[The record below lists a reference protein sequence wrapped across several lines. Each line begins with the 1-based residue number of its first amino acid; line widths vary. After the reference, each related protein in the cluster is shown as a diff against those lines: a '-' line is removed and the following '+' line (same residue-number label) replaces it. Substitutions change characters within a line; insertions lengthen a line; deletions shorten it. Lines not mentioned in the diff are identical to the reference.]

1 MIKKKREVLI
11 IDYGMGNIYSLHNA
25 LKYLGAK
32 VRISDDPTKI
42 SKSKIIMLPGVGS
55 FKKAMQQI
63 RKKRIDEAIYM
74 ANEKGSF
81 IFGICLGMQ
90 LFGISSNEDG
100 LTKGLGFISNKV
112 EKFSTKETKNKKI
125 PHVGFNE
132 VKYDKNN
139 KLFKGS
145 TNNDYYF
152 VHSYR
157 MLQGKLS
164 SNISTTMYGV
174 KFLSSFH
181 HENLF
186 ATQFHPEKSQE
197 NGLKLLNNFL
207 NLT

>member
-11 IDYGMGNIYSLHNA
+11 IDYGMGNIYSLYNA

-32 VRISDDPTKI
+32 VIISDDPSKI
-42 SKSKIIMLPGVGS
+42 SKSKILMLPGVGS
-55 FKKAMQQI
+55 FKKAMHQI
-63 RKKRIDEAIYM
+63 RKKKIDEAIYM
-74 ANEKGSF
+74 ANENGNF

-90 LFGISSNEDG
+90 LFGSSSNEDG

-112 EKFSTKETKNKKI
+112 IKFSAAEIKGKKI
-125 PHVGFNE
+125 PHVGFNQ

-139 KLFKGS
+139 RLFKGLI
-145 TNNDYYF
+145 NNDYYF

-157 MLQGKLS
+157 MLQEKLCL
-164 SNISTTMYGV
+164 NNSTTNYGV
-174 KFLSSFH
+174 EFLSSFH

-197 NGLKLLNNFL
+197 NGLKLLENFL

>member
-1 MIKKKREVLI
+1 MIKKREVVI

-25 LKYLGAK
+25 LKYLGVK
-32 VRISDDPTKI
+32 IEITDNPSKI
-42 SKSKIIMLPGVGS
+42 SKSKILMLPGVGS

-63 RKKRIDEAIYM
+63 KKKKINEAISY
-74 ANEKGSF
+74 ANEKNSF

-90 LFGISSNEDG
+90 LFGSSSNEDG

-112 EKFSTKETKNKKI
+112 EKFSSSEIKNNKI

-132 VKYDKNN
+132 VKYEKSN
-139 KLFKGS
+139 KLFKGLK
-145 TNNDYYF
+145 NNDFYF

-157 MLQGKLS
+157 MLQEKLS
-164 SNISTTMYGV
+164 SNISTTDYGIE
-174 KFLSSFH
+174 FLSSFH
-181 HENLF
+181 RENLF

-197 NGLKLLNNFL
+197 NGLKLLENFL

>member
-25 LKYLGAK
+25 LRYLGAK
-32 VRISDDPTKI
+32 VQISDDPSKI
-42 SKSKIIMLPGVGS
+42 SKAKILMLPGVGS

-63 RKKRIDEAIYM
+63 KKKKIDEALFL
-74 ANEKGSF
+74 ANEKGNF

-90 LFGISSNEDG
+90 LFGASSSEDG
-100 LTKGLGFISNKV
+100 ITKGLGFIPNKV
-112 EKFSTKETKNKKI
+112 EKFSASEIKGNKI

-132 VKYDKNN
+132 VKYEKSN
-139 KLFKGS
+139 KLFKDS
-145 TNNDYYF
+145 PNNDYYF
-152 VHSYR
+152 VHSFR

-164 SNISTTMYGV
+164 SNISTTKYGV
-174 KFLSSFH
+174 KFLSSFY

-186 ATQFHPEKSQE
+186 ATQFHPEKSQG